1 MTLSIA
7 ARCPEANMFG
17 VAIASSSP
25 AVAARCAHARRGAG
39 AVTTQNITDP
49 SLGPQILDAL
59 EHGAGAREALEAA
72 LHSTAFGAYRQLIVV
87 SREGAPVVHSGA
99 KALGIVGSAVGVDA
113 AAAGNLLARAEVP
126 RAMVAAFEG
135 GAGLTGLA
143 AGVGSAVGGGRSSV
157 IAPGAMG
164 GHAGLAVEHSFPR
177 PVHFAARLL
186 HALRA
191 GVEAGGEAGPI
202 HSAGLLVVRDVSWPI
217 VDLRVDWADDD
228 PVAELTALWE
238 RYEPQVEDYVRRA
251 LDPAAAPSFGVPGDR

>member
-7 ARCPEANMFG
+7 ARFPEANMFG

-39 AVTTQNITDP
+39 AVATQNITDP
-49 SLGPQILDAL
+49 SLGPQILDGL
-59 EHGAGAREALEAA
+59 EHRAGAREALEAA
-72 LHSTAFGAYRQLIVV
+72 LHSTPFGAYRQLIVV
-87 SREGAPVVHSGA
+87 SREGVPVVHSGA
-99 KALGIVGSAVGVDA
+99 MALGIVASAVGVDA

-126 RAMVAAFEG
+126 AAMIAVFEG
-135 GAGLTGLA
+135 EGWGPGAA
-143 AGVGSAVGGGRSSV
+143 ASGVGGGRSSV
-157 IAPGAMG
+157 AIEG
-164 GHAGLAVEHSFPR
+164 GRSGLEGR
-177 PVHFAARLL
+177 VHFAARLL
-186 HALRA
+186 QALRA
-191 GVEAGGEAGPI
+191 GVDAGGEAGPI

>member
-1 MTLSIA
+1 
-7 ARCPEANMFG
+7 
-17 VAIASSSP
+17 
-25 AVAARCAHARRGAG
+25 
-39 AVTTQNITDP
+39 
-49 SLGPQILDAL
+49 
-59 EHGAGAREALEAA
+59 
-72 LHSTAFGAYRQLIVV
+72 LHSTPFGAYRQLIVV
-87 SREGAPVVHSGA
+87 SREGLPVVHSGA

-126 RAMVAAFEG
+126 GMMVAAFEG
-135 GAGLTGLA
+135 EG
-143 AGVGSAVGGGRSSV
+143 
-157 IAPGAMG
+157 
-164 GHAGLAVEHSFPR
+164 

-251 LDPAAAPSFGVPGDR
+251 LDPGAAPSFGVPGDR

>member
-7 ARCPEANMFG
+7 ARFPEANMFG

-39 AVTTQNITDP
+39 AVATQNITDP
-49 SLGPQILDAL
+49 SLGPQILDGL

-72 LHSTAFGAYRQLIVV
+72 LHSTPFGAYRQLIVV
-87 SREGAPVVHSGA
+87 SREGAPTVHSGA
-99 KALGIVGSAVGVDA
+99 KALGIVGTAVGVDA

-126 RAMVAAFEG
+126 AAMIAAFEG
-135 GAGLTGLA
+135 QGRLSGAA
-143 AGVGSAVGGGRSSV
+143 AGVGVP
-157 IAPGAMG
+157 I
-164 GHAGLAVEHSFPR
+164 
-177 PVHFAARLL
+177 HFAARLL

-191 GVEAGGEAGPI
+191 GVAAGGEAGPI

-217 VDLRVDWADDD
+217 VDLRVDWADED
-228 PVAELTALWE
+228 PVGELTALWE

-251 LDPAAAPSFGVPGDR
+251 LDPAAAPSFGVPGER

>member
-1 MTLSIA
+1 MTLSIV
-7 ARCPEANMFG
+7 ARFPEGNMFG

-39 AVTTQNITDP
+39 AVASQNITDP
-49 SLGPQILDAL
+49 SLGPQILDGL
-59 EHGAGAREALEAA
+59 EHGAGAREALETA
-72 LHSTAFGAYRQLIVV
+72 LHSTPFGAYRQLIVV

-99 KALGIVGSAVGVDA
+99 KAVGIVGTAVGVNA

-126 RAMVAAFEG
+126 AAMVAALEAEG
-135 GAGLTGLA
+135 GGSWAARDASGLEG
-143 AGVGSAVGGGRSSV
+143 
-157 IAPGAMG
+157 
-164 GHAGLAVEHSFPR
+164 

-186 HALRA
+186 LALRA

-217 VDLRVDWADDD
+217 VDLRVDWADDN

>member
-7 ARCPEANMFG
+7 ARFPEGNMFG

-39 AVTTQNITDP
+39 AVATQNITDP
-49 SLGPQILDAL
+49 SLGPQILDGL

-72 LHSTAFGAYRQLIVV
+72 LHSTPFGPYRQLIVV

-99 KALGIVGSAVGVDA
+99 RALGIVGTAVGVDA
-113 AAAGNLLARAEVP
+113 AAAGNLLARVGVP
-126 RAMVAAFEG
+126 AAMVAAFEG
-135 GAGLTGLA
+135 KGGGSLA
-143 AGVGSAVGGGRSSV
+143 ARDVSGVGGARSNV
-157 IAPGAMG
+157 AMG
-164 GHAGLAVEHSFPR
+164 GGPTGFEGRA
-177 PVHFAARLL
+177 HFAARLL
-186 HALRA
+186 RALRA

>member
-7 ARCPEANMFG
+7 ARFPEANMFG

-39 AVTTQNITDP
+39 AVATQNITDP
-49 SLGPQILDAL
+49 SLGPQILDGL

-72 LHSTAFGAYRQLIVV
+72 LHSTPFGAYRQLIVV

-99 KALGIVGSAVGVDA
+99 KALGIVGSAVGADA
-113 AAAGNLLARAEVP
+113 AAAGNLLARMEVP
-126 RAMVAAFEG
+126 TAMIAAFEG
-135 GAGLTGLA
+135 RGA
-143 AGVGSAVGGGRSSV
+143 
-157 IAPGAMG
+157 
-164 GHAGLAVEHSFPR
+164 
-177 PVHFAARLL
+177 VHFAARLL

-191 GVEAGGEAGPI
+191 GLEAGGEAGPI

-217 VDLRVDWADDD
+217 VDLRVDWAHAD

-251 LDPAAAPSFGVPGDR
+251 LDPGAAPSFGVPGDR